1 MNANAYVKVDKATF
15 FRFIERQT
23 EGRFEYEDGR
33 IVQQMSGGT
42 LDHMRIVQRFVSALE
57 QQLDLNVWVVTSQGR
72 GVETAK
78 TVRYPDVVVEAL
90 GAAGKGL
97 STEKP
102 VVIIEVLSSTTQVLD
117 FNTKPL
123 EYLAL
128 EALEVYVVASQDGP
142 ECWIWR
148 RGPDRRFPEMP
159 ERRAGP
165 DSAID
170 VATPRVMMPL
180 EAIYRGIGGQPA
192 G

>member
-57 QQLDLNVWVVTSQGR
+57 QQLDPNVWVVTSQGR

-97 STEKP
+97 STERP
-102 VVIIEVLSSTTQVLD
+102 VVTIEVLSSTTQVLD

-142 ECWIWR
+142 ECWN
-148 RGPDRRFPEMP
+148 
-159 ERRAGP
+159 
-165 DSAID
+165 
-170 VATPRVMMPL
+170 L
-180 EAIYRGIGGQPA
+180 EAWPRPA
-192 G
+192 FSRDAGATRRTRQCH